1 MLAVALHLQL
11 LEIGGKAPEPLV
23 VGDHAVR
30 GVAEDVAVPDAE
42 QPHQD
47 RNVPLDR
54 RLAEMLVDLVAAAQ
68 KFVEAVRP
76 DRDRQRQADA
86 RPDRIAAADPIPEA
100 EHARRLDAE
109 LRHLVE
115 LRRDG
120 GEMVADGRFADALA
134 RSRRGRSRRW
144 SSSPGGEGLRGDDE
158 QGARRIESAQRVA
171 DVGAV
176 DVGDEMAAQIA
187 AARTAPSARVAMA
200 GPRSEP
206 PMPILMTSVIG
217 WPSAP
222 RTRPSRTSA
231 AKLSIFSR
239 TPMTS
244 GITSLPSTRTGL
256 PSKLR
261 KRRVQH
267 GALLGRVDLLAS
279 EHRLALGLDLGG
291 LGELDERS
299 QNACVDALL
308 RIIEQ
313 EIVKG
318 DAELLEAR
326 RIVGEIRSRGARQ
339 HALAHAGQF
348 RQCR

>member
-11 LEIGGKAPEPLV
+11 LEIGGEAPEPLV
-23 VGDHAVR
+23 IGDHPVR
-30 GVAEDVAVPDAE
+30 RVTENIAVPDAE

-47 RNVPLDR
+47 RDVPFDR
-54 RLAEMLVDLVAAAQ
+54 RLAEMLVDLIAAAK
-68 KFVEAVRP
+68 KFVEAVGSDC
-76 DRDRQRQADA
+76 DRERQPDA

-100 EHARRLDAE
+100 EYPRRLDAE
-109 LRHLVE
+109 LRDLVE

-120 GEMVADGRFADALA
+120 GEMVADGGFANPLRDPGAGG
-134 RSRRGRSRRW
+134 RGVGHRLQS
-144 SSSPGGEGLRGDDE
+144 GEGLRGNDE
-158 QGARRIESAQRVA
+158 QCPRRIEAAQRVA
-171 DVGAV
+171 NVRAI
-176 DVGDEMAAQIA
+176 DVGDEMAAQLRRREGA
-187 AARTAPSARVAMA
+187 KARVAMA

-239 TPMTS
+239 TPITS

-261 KRRVQH
+261 KAVCRTARFSVVLIFSP
-267 GALLGRVDLLAS
+267 ANMASRLAS
-279 EHRLALGLDLGG
+279 TLAVLASSTSAL
-291 LGELDERS
+291 R
-299 QNACVDALL
+299 ARVDALL

-318 DAELLEAR
+318 DAELLKAR
-326 RIVGEIRSRGARQ
+326 RIVGEIFSRRARQ
-339 HALAHAGQF
+339 HALAQAGQF